1 MSDTRGFTIVEVLV
15 AMVVLSVGVLAL
27 VSSSAVVTRMV
38 GTGQHSTRATQ
49 VAERRLETLRQS
61 ARSTVT
67 PCTNVPAGNGN
78 ATTEGMLETWSVTLI
93 GATGQ
98 GRNLVANVTYNV
110 PRGTRTVTLRTMI
123 SCL

>member
-27 VSSSAVVTRMV
+27 VSSAALVTRMV

-61 ARSTVT
+61 ARSTVV

-78 ATTEGMLETWSVTLI
+78 ATTEGMLETWSVTV
-93 GATGQ
+93 TGQ
-98 GRNLVANVTYNV
+98 ARNLVSNVTYNV

-123 SCL
+123 SCV

>member
-15 AMVVLSVGVLAL
+15 AMMVLSVGVLAL
-27 VSSSAVVTRMV
+27 VSSSALVTRMV
-38 GTGQHSTRATQ
+38 GTGQHVTRATQ

-61 ARSTVT
+61 ARSTAV

-78 ATTEGMLETWSVTLI
+78 ATTDGMLETWSVTVS
-93 GATGQ
+93 GQ
-98 GRNLVANVTYNV
+98 ARNLVANVTYNV
-110 PRGTRTVTLRTMI
+110 SRGTRTVTLRTMI